1 MRIKVASNSSNTPPK
16 RNNNRNRYK
25 GKRNNKNISSYGGPS
40 FLCSICGKNIR
51 DLSSAITEKATGEP
65 AHFDCIIK
73 NLAKNEPVKENEK
86 IVYLGNGK
94 FGIIHYENNQNKNFQ
109 IIKEIEYE
117 EVKEEQ
123 PDWRNRLKKEIL

>member
-1 MRIKVASNSSNTPPK
+1 MASSSSNTPPK

-25 GKRNNKNISSYGGPS
+25 GKRNSKNISSYGGPS

-51 DLSSAITEKATGEP
+51 DLSSAITEKSTGEP

-73 NLAKNEPVKENEK
+73 NLAKNESVKENEK

-94 FGIIHYENNQNKNFQ
+94 FGIINYENNQNKNFQ

-117 EVKEEQ
+117 EAKEEQ

>member
-1 MRIKVASNSSNTPPK
+1 MASNSNNKPPK

-51 DLSSAITEKATGEP
+51 DLSSAITEKASGEP
-65 AHFDCIIK
+65 AHFDCVIK
-73 NLAKNEPVKENEK
+73 NLAKNETVKENEK